1 MAKFYQRQSKGGRFD
16 RNSVGDLG
24 LRAFKDQ
31 QDQIIDSLKL
41 QRLRSYE
48 INKDNIREI
57 ESSKLKEQKWK
68 EELQQLETKIHNN
81 KVQNITK
88 RGKDEADILNTK
100 AAEYRKQAEFWQ
112 DFAPKFS
119 KGLSSLASSVASY
132 AGEKAAKAEFE
143 DWKED
148 GGIDEYLK
156 GQETAATIQ
165 ANLEAEN
172 IEKTETQDESDYVI
186 KTGRFARA
194 RTEEKIAGEII
205 ANTNG
210 IHDHLVRQLDNNQDV
225 DHENLSQEYESL
237 LDQLIKKEGIGLRSS
252 AAEKIRNAFT
262 KLRVSEVNGRHKS
275 HNARENTK
283 SIDDQVRSV
292 QNISKN
298 FATSSDYKDAEFNA
312 LNKMVGKLS
321 VFDSKGKV
329 VDPKDTSLQILGKNG
344 KYRINPQQ
352 AGLHSYLKLIDQIES
367 AGEYLT
373 FEDWKAAH
381 NYKTTEGE
389 YYFKKHEKTYDPI
402 LSEAFV
408 ERINDLKKSEQEKE
422 QAEQESAKVNVV
434 ETLDGMDKTDPADRQ
449 EVISMTKD
457 YPQGHPARTEISAWV
472 GFDPKHHNSIQLV
485 SNLNL
490 AILDGDLNEAMHYYK
505 SLTKEGQKAYANKIE
520 SLNELQQY
528 GITFDSINKE
538 SKGYI
543 ESISKAG
550 KLSSATSDP
559 TDKKA
564 IEGRTL
570 AWFHYNHQLMEDIP
584 NVDQRVKEIETRLEK
599 DLNFNNGEGR
609 GWARRSTPEET
620 GSNVQWLNY
629 TVETDKNTLMSTT
642 YLKDAV
648 DGNSLKDVF
657 DMTQSGSV
665 VAQDDL
671 DIVNDI
677 VLRGFGEFP
686 KSENVDYLAKRY
698 GVSRRDVWNQILT
711 HKYGKDAM
719 LIPPDAEELAI
730 HEIEQSPIVLPNSTK
745 HYSPENLIRLNI
757 LTKLTEYN
765 AHVRGMQKKGNLPDP
780 IGTIPE
786 HQNSF
791 NIFMKNEFRTPMDW
805 SVAPTSTMIRDGYKY
820 VDKDG
825 EYPIYN
831 PLAGTTYFA
840 EAYGN

>member
-48 INKDNIREI
+48 INTDNIREI
-57 ESSKLKEQKWK
+57 ERSQVKEQNWK

-81 KVQNITK
+81 KVKNITK
-88 RGKDEADILNTK
+88 RGEDEADILNTK

-112 DFAPKFS
+112 DFAPKFA
-119 KGLSSLASSVASY
+119 KGLSSLASSVSAY

-156 GQETAATIQ
+156 GQETAATLQ

-210 IHDHLVRQLDNNQDV
+210 IHDHLVKQLDNNQDV

-252 AAEKIRNAFT
+252 AAEKIKNAFT
-262 KLRVSEVNGRHKS
+262 KLRVSEVTERHKR

-283 SIDDQVRSV
+283 SLDDQVRSV

-329 VDPKDTSLQILGKNG
+329 VDPKNTSLQILGKNG

-352 AGLHSYLKLIDQIES
+352 TGLHSYLKLIDQIES

-389 YYFKKHEKTYDPI
+389 YYFEKHEKTYDPV
-402 LSEAFV
+402 LSEAWV
-408 ERINDLKKSEQEKE
+408 ERINGLKESEQDKEK
-422 QAEQESAKVNVV
+422 AEQESAKVNV
-434 ETLDGMDKTDPADRQ
+434 EEILDGMDKTDPSNRQ
-449 EVISMTKD
+449 EVISMTND
-457 YPQGHPARTEISAWV
+457 FPQGHPARTKISEWI

-528 GITFDSINKE
+528 GITFDSIKKE
-538 SKGYI
+538 SKDIINAISQTGKVGGYPI
-543 ESISKAG
+543 DRPLDDKAA
-550 KLSSATSDP
+550 L
-559 TDKKA
+559 
-564 IEGRTL
+564 GRTL
-570 AWFHYNHQLMEDIP
+570 SWFHYNHQLMEEIP
-584 NVDQRVKEIETRLEK
+584 NVDQRVKEIETRLKE
-599 DLNFNNGEGR
+599 DLNFNDDGDIKGR
-609 GWARRSTPEET
+609 GWARRSTPDET

-629 TVETDKNTLMSTT
+629 AVETDKNTVMSTT

-648 DGNSLKDVF
+648 DGNSLKAVF

-698 GVSRRDVWNQILT
+698 GVSKRYVWNKILT
-711 HKYGKDAM
+711 NKYGEDAT

-730 HEIEQSPIVLPNSTK
+730 HQIDQSPVILPNSTK
-745 HYSPENLIRLNI
+745 HYSAENKVRLNI
-757 LTKLTEYN
+757 LTKLAENQPAGIN
-765 AHVRGMQKKGNLPDP
+765 AYMKKELTNPV
-780 IGTIPE
+780 
-786 HQNSF
+786 
-791 NIFMKNEFRTPMDW
+791 DW
-805 SVAPTSTMIRDGYKY
+805 SIAPISNKITEGYKY

-825 EYPIYN
+825 NYPFFN
-831 PLAGTTYFA
+831 PLADTTYFA
-840 EAYGN
+840 E